1 MLKIFCQ
8 LLCLIILSTFLL
20 FAIKE
25 EVSVIGRICCDSNG
39 KLNAQS
45 VLLEGSQ
52 HLSSGVRVKLDL
64 SEIRQFALFPGQ
76 VKSRLSRF

>member
-1 MLKIFCQ
+1 MKKDVLRFP
-8 LLCLIILSTFLL
+8 LPFLL
-20 FAIKE
+20 NLKE
-25 EVSVIGRICCDSNG
+25 DISVIGRICCDSNG

-52 HLSSGVRVKLDL
+52 ELSAGSRVKLDL

-76 VKSRLSRF
+76 VTTT

>member
-8 LLCLIILSTFLL
+8 LLWLIILSTFLL

-52 HLSSGVRVKLDL
+52 DLSSGVRVKLDL

-76 VKSRLSRF
+76 VKSRLSRV